1 MYESFFNLKL
11 KPFELV
17 PNPQFLFMS
26 GTHRRAM
33 NYLQYGFEERAGFI
47 LLTGSIGSGKTTLVR
62 ELTKR
67 LADKAV
73 IAKVFNT
80 QIDPSQLLG
89 LINMDF
95 GLNVTTLDKVTLLKD
110 LNEFL
115 IGCYSRKEKPLLIID
130 EAQNLTVETLEEI
143 RLLSNLESESEKLLQ
158 IILVGQPELQKII
171 IHQDSLAQLRQRLS
185 VSCHLGT
192 LTLDET
198 REYFCHRLQCAG
210 NQTAIT
216 VPDEAFNH
224 IHKACNGVPRLIN
237 ILGDYLLL
245 AAFSDQI
252 KELPIEFI
260 EEVIGEIKSSVAFY
274 NQFNPLAE
282 EVDVAGTS
290 VHQEVSSDTEQGGLA
305 TVQDIWEKQQKH
317 EVILKNIIRKQ
328 VMQIDTIQDQ
338 LDVIGSSVHVIE
350 LALKALSKNDSVVQK
365 EELDALKKIDSK
377 LN

>member
-1 MYESFFNLKL
+1 MYEKFFQLKQ

-17 PNPQFLFMS
+17 PDPLFLFMS
-26 GTHRRAM
+26 STHRRAM

-47 LLTGSIGSGKTTLVR
+47 LLTGDIGSGKTTLVR
-62 ELTKR
+62 ELTNR

-130 EAQNLTVETLEEI
+130 EAQNLTVDTLEEI

-171 IHQDSLAQLRQRLS
+171 NQDSLAQLRQRLS

-192 LTLDET
+192 LTLEET

-210 NQTAIT
+210 NQAAIT
-216 VPDEAFNH
+216 VPDEAFNQ

-282 EVDVAGTS
+282 EVEVAGS
-290 VHQEVSSDTEQGGLA
+290 SAPQEVSSNMERGGLA
-305 TVQDIWEKQQKH
+305 TVQDVWEKQQKH
-317 EVILKNIIRKQ
+317 EAILKNIIRKQ
-328 VMQIDTIQDQ
+328 VVQIDTIQDQ
-338 LDVIGSSVHVIE
+338 LDAIGSSIHVIE
-350 LALKALSKNDSVVQK
+350 LALKALSKSDSVEQK
-365 EELDALKKIDSK
+365 TKLDELKKIDSK